1 MIIRRA
7 SAGDIAQISALLYQV
22 HGVHVNARP
31 DIFVPGKKKYSNA
44 ELADIISNDNKP
56 VFVAD
61 ENGKILVYA
70 FCVFKT
76 PSIPS
81 MQPVKT
87 LYIDDL
93 CVDENC
99 RGGGIGK
106 KLFEFV
112 KDFAKQ
118 SGCYNLTLNVWECNP
133 GAKAFYE
140 SCGLSVMKTEMEH
153 IF

>member
-7 SAGDIAQISALLYQV
+7 EAGVIAQISALLYQV
-22 HGVHVNARP
+22 HGVHANARP
-31 DIFVPGKKKYSNA
+31 DIFVPGRKKYSNA

-61 ENGKILVYA
+61 ENGKILGYA

-106 KLFEFV
+106 KLFQFV

>member
-7 SAGDIAQISALLYQV
+7 EAGDIAQISALLYQV
-22 HGVHVNARP
+22 HGVHANARP

-61 ENGKILVYA
+61 ENGKILGYA

-99 RGGGIGK
+99 RGVGIGK

>member
-22 HGVHVNARP
+22 HGVHANARP

-44 ELADIISNDNKP
+44 ELANIFSNDNKP

-61 ENGKILVYA
+61 ENGKTLGYA

-76 PSIPS
+76 PSIPF

>member
-7 SAGDIAQISALLYQV
+7 EAGDLAQISALLYQV
-22 HGVHVNARP
+22 HGVHANARP
-31 DIFVPGKKKYSNA
+31 DIFVPGRKKYSNA
-44 ELADIISNDNKP
+44 ELADVISNDNKP

-61 ENGKILVYA
+61 ENGKTLGYA

-93 CVDENC
+93 CVVENC
-99 RGGGIGK
+99 RGSGIGK

>member
-7 SAGDIAQISALLYQV
+7 EAGDIAQISALLYQV
-22 HGVHVNARP
+22 HGVHANARP
-31 DIFVPGKKKYSNA
+31 DIFVPGRKKYSNA

-61 ENGKILVYA
+61 ENGKTLGYS

>member
-1 MIIRRA
+1 M
-7 SAGDIAQISALLYQV
+7 
-22 HGVHVNARP
+22 
-31 DIFVPGKKKYSNA
+31 PGRKKYSNA

-61 ENGKILVYA
+61 ENGKTLGYA

-133 GAKAFYE
+133 GVKAFYE

>member
-22 HGVHVNARP
+22 HGVHANARP
-31 DIFVPGKKKYSNA
+31 DIFVPGRRKYSNA

-61 ENGKILVYA
+61 ENGKTLGYA

-76 PSIPS
+76 PSTQS

-99 RGGGIGK
+99 RGGGVGK
-106 KLFEFV
+106 RIFEFV
-112 KDFAKQ
+112 KDYAKK

-133 GAKAFYE
+133 GARAFYE
-140 SCGLSVMKTEMEH
+140 KCGLSVLKTEMEQ
-153 IF
+153 IL

>member
-7 SAGDIAQISALLYQV
+7 EAGDIAQISALLYQV
-22 HGVHVNARP
+22 HGVHANARP
-31 DIFVPGKKKYSNA
+31 DIFVPGRKKYSNA

-61 ENGKILVYA
+61 ENGKILGYA

-112 KDFAKQ
+112 MDFAKQ

-140 SCGLSVMKTEMEH
+140 SCELSVMKTEMEH

>member
-7 SAGDIAQISALLYQV
+7 EAGDIAQISALLYQV
-22 HGVHVNARP
+22 HGVHANARP
-31 DIFVPGKKKYSNA
+31 DIFVPGRKKYSNA

-61 ENGKILVYA
+61 ENGKILGYA

-133 GAKAFYE
+133 CAKAFYE